1 MSTSA
6 KLEQIIERVGDLP
19 AMPKAVS
26 RALALTDDPD
36 VDLSE
41 VADAIQT
48 DPALSAKILRIS
60 NSPYYGMRQYVGTL
74 KLALV
79 VLGVREIRNIVLG
92 VAVFDALH
100 TRKTESML
108 AGDFWKHSFE
118 VAAFSKKFGEHLKL
132 TVHGEDFVTGLLHD
146 IGKLVLM
153 RQFETEYS
161 TIYAEAGGW
170 GETLCAAED
179 AAFGFTH
186 ADAAAALATYWN
198 FTRTLVDGLLL
209 HHPNTAVPLRDAI
222 DPVLAAV
229 VRLSNRAAR
238 EGNRGGGSGDPAPAG
253 DPEAWDIISG
263 RIPELDEP
271 ARAGLLAKFADAI
284 ASVPVPRL

>member
-108 AGDFWKHSFE
+108 AVDFWKHSFE
-118 VAAFSKKFGEHLKL
+118 VAAFSK
-132 TVHGEDFVTGLLHD
+132 
-146 IGKLVLM
+146 
-153 RQFETEYS
+153 
-161 TIYAEAGGW
+161 
-170 GETLCAAED
+170 
-179 AAFGFTH
+179 
-186 ADAAAALATYWN
+186 
-198 FTRTLVDGLLL
+198 
-209 HHPNTAVPLRDAI
+209 
-222 DPVLAAV
+222 
-229 VRLSNRAAR
+229 
-238 EGNRGGGSGDPAPAG
+238 
-253 DPEAWDIISG
+253 
-263 RIPELDEP
+263 
-271 ARAGLLAKFADAI
+271 
-284 ASVPVPRL
+284 